1 MATKPHLLLLLLLI
15 LILLSVFRPSAS
27 PPPPASSSS
36 MPCTD
41 ELVAISPCLPTVA
54 EDSDGGAT
62 APSTSCCA
70 NFFAAVDGTWS
81 GPACL
86 CHLIREPILLGFPVN
101 GSLFTSLF
109 VSCGR
114 SASDA
119 KNFSDL
125 CRGVRRLPSFRN
137 VTEEGTVDTEAE
149 APSPKPPAQ
158 QLLPEEEGSSSLLT
172 RRKEKGRRESSAG
185 RVVWDQSIQQLVRL
199 WIPFVLLLF

>member
-1 MATKPHLLLLLLLI
+1 MATKPHLLLLILI
-15 LILLSVFRPSAS
+15 ILLSVFRPSAS

-41 ELVAISPCLPTVA
+41 ELVAISPCLPTLA
-54 EDSDGGAT
+54 EDSDGGST

-114 SASDA
+114 SAADA

-125 CRGVRRLPSFRN
+125 CRGIRRLPSFRN
-137 VTEEGTVDTEAE
+137 VTEEGTADTEAE

-158 QLLPEEEGSSSLLT
+158 QPLPEASSSLLI
-172 RRKEKGRRESSAG
+172 RRKKKGRRGSSAG
-185 RVVWDQSIQQLVRL
+185 RVVWDQSIQQLVSL

>member
-1 MATKPHLLLLLLLI
+1 MATKPHLLLLI
-15 LILLSVFRPSAS
+15 LISLLSVFRPSAS

-54 EDSDGGAT
+54 EDSDGGTT

-114 SASDA
+114 SSADA

-125 CRGVRRLPSFRN
+125 CR
-137 VTEEGTVDTEAE
+137 DTEAE

-158 QLLPEEEGSSSLLT
+158 QPIPEEASSSLLI
-172 RRKEKGRRESSAG
+172 RRKKKGRRGSSAG
-185 RVVWDQSIQQLVRL
+185 RVVWDQSIQQLVSL